1 MPREIPRYIF
11 TVIAFKFFVNLYSC
25 LGNPPEKPVGLRLKR
40 LKNRA
45 REEGPR
51 SEPQHQEHSRLR
63 GAGLRRGGEW
73 SWRSPGAKQEEGG
86 EGRNGGRRRALGWR
100 WVWWSQGPPA
110 NGFAPLST
118 QRGNPVL
125 RFVRNVPWE
134 FGDVLPDYVLGQ
146 STCALFL
153 R

>member
-1 MPREIPRYIF
+1 M
-11 TVIAFKFFVNLYSC
+11 
-25 LGNPPEKPVGLRLKR
+25 
-40 LKNRA
+40 
-45 REEGPR
+45 
-51 SEPQHQEHSRLR
+51 
-63 GAGLRRGGEW
+63 
-73 SWRSPGAKQEEGG
+73 QEEGG
-86 EGRNGGRRRALGWR
+86 EGQSRGRSRGGRRALGWR
-100 WVWWSQGPPA
+100 WVRWSQGPPA
-110 NGFAPLST
+110 NGFIPPSA